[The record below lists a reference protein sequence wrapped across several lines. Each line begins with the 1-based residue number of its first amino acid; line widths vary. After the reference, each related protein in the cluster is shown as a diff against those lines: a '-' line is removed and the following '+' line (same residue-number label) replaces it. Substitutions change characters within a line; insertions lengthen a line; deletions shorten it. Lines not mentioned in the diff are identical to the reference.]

1 MRKRDAKRQQAFRLP
16 ESLIDRLNRYAE
28 RLRRERPGL
37 EVSRADAVRL
47 LLSRA
52 LDQEE
57 RHDKA

>member
-16 ESLIDRLNRYAE
+16 ESMIGRLDRYAE

-47 LLSRA
+47 LLAAA

-57 RHDKA
+57 RHGKG